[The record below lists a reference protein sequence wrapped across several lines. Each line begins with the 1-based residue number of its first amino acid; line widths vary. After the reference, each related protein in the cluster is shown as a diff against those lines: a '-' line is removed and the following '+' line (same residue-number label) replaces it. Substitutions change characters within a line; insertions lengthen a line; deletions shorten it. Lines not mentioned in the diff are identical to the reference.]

1 MNFYYSHGRTAF
13 KMGLQ
18 YLKLKKNDKILMP
31 NYICDVLLD
40 PLNDLEIKPIF
51 YKIKKDF
58 TCDFKNIEKKFNNS
72 VKALLLVNYFGF
84 EERKQRYLS
93 FCKQKKIYL
102 IEDSCHSFDLNFKR
116 NKQLSDFVFYSPKK
130 IVSNLYSGGILR
142 IKNFKG
148 NDEILNKKLI
158 FYRIGLY
165 EFINSFFENN
175 FLVFKRFLKYKFFK
189 KPEFSK
195 LNSIKSK
202 KIHKDFLIDDFSK
215 NILEKKKFNKLQ
227 KRLKNYTIWKNLC
240 KKTNLL
246 QSLTEIILKKNSLVI
261 TCFCE

>member
-13 KMGLQ
+13 KMGLR

-93 FCKQKKIYL
+93 FCK
-102 IEDSCHSFDLNFKR
+102 
-116 NKQLSDFVFYSPKK
+116 
-130 IVSNLYSGGILR
+130 
-142 IKNFKG
+142 
-148 NDEILNKKLI
+148 
-158 FYRIGLY
+158 
-165 EFINSFFENN
+165 
-175 FLVFKRFLKYKFFK
+175 
-189 KPEFSK
+189 
-195 LNSIKSK
+195 
-202 KIHKDFLIDDFSK
+202 
-215 NILEKKKFNKLQ
+215 KKKF
-227 KRLKNYTIWKNLC
+227 I
-240 KKTNLL
+240 
-246 QSLTEIILKKNSLVI
+246 
-261 TCFCE
+261 